1 MLSAICSRYA
11 CERLGGVMSNMC
23 PLLFEIRL
31 FHFRY
36 SRGGDGV
43 CEGVR
48 GEDEREGESER
59 TGEVRRGCGRVR
71 EVQAE

>member
-1 MLSAICSRYA
+1 MFDITPPSRSQAYLEQMA
-11 CERLGGVMSNMC
+11 ESMHG
-23 PLLFEIRL
+23 
-31 FHFRY
+31 
-36 SRGGDGV
+36 RGGDGV